1 MAQAD
6 QQKLAMPPA
15 GLRLPTA
22 ADVARAAQL
31 RRSIRTSL
39 FPRDVAQ
46 RAAADVTAATAAV
59 VLELPPSAEVGRWMA
74 ALVAR
79 DGPDQVARALLG
91 ALNNDDLTRMMQV
104 LCDSKWGLEPRNEHG
119 VSQIYGLRVCHV
131 LKSSPCL

>member
-31 RRSIRTSL
+31 RRSCRTSL

-46 RAAADVTAATAAV
+46 RSAVEASAVTAAV
-59 VLELPPSAEVGRWMA
+59 VLELPPSADVGSWMA

-79 DGPDQVARALLG
+79 DGPDQVARALLW

-104 LCDSKWGLEPRNEHG
+104 LCDSKWGLKPRNEHG

-131 LKSSPCL
+131 LKTSPCL